1 MLKAIVFG
9 ILGAGA
15 MYLYLG
21 HGDIPAFIEMLK
33 GIVNQGAGIVKEATQ
48 QMNYKGFRYEQDIQ
62 EEEDNRKIF
71 HEVIDPQGQQV
82 RWGLLPD
89 SWHDISPYRSATVEE
104 FEAAVNEVI
113 FYNFIAENG

>member
-1 MLKAIVFG
+1 
-9 ILGAGA
+9 
-15 MYLYLG
+15 
-21 HGDIPAFIEMLK
+21 
-33 GIVNQGAGIVKEATQ
+33 
-48 QMNYKGFRYEQDIQ
+48 MNYKGFRYEQDIQ

-82 RWGLLPD
+82 RWGLLPA

-113 FYNFIAENG
+113 FYNFVAENG

>member
-33 GIVNQGAGIVKEATQ
+33 GIVNQGAGILEEATQ
-48 QMNYKGFRYEQDIQ
+48 
-62 EEEDNRKIF
+62 
-71 HEVIDPQGQQV
+71 
-82 RWGLLPD
+82 
-89 SWHDISPYRSATVEE
+89 
-104 FEAAVNEVI
+104 
-113 FYNFIAENG
+113 